1 MWGGSAFGHTQWAVS
16 DQVNPGADAFFIH
29 VASSRFR
36 DFFWPGGAF
45 ALESSLYWALRS
57 HGDREHEVDI
67 EALHRGAGAWPVLS
81 ADDLSGVDVRFF
93 NDWVSHDRQSAFWKK
108 VDGED
113 RAHNAAA
120 PILLLGGWYDPFLP
134 GMLQDFADLTSKPA
148 SADSK
153 LIIGPYAHAHE
164 IFWPGMKYMPYRIS
178 GIPPALRWFDHRLG
192 LRQNQPPMPAVRIFV
207 LGANIWRD
215 ENEWPLAR
223 TKFTPFYLQEG
234 GVLGQERPTLTGGS
248 DSFDYDPQNPVP
260 TRGGAMLGPEAGPM
274 VQAAIGE
281 RPDVIS
287 YLTPVS
293 RKAVEII
300 GPVKVVLWGET
311 DAPSTDFTAKLSAVM
326 PEGGTYN
333 LVDGILRRNYTPG
346 SSTRIE
352 IDLGAISVAL
362 PVGHRLRLD
371 I

>member
-1 MWGGSAFGHTQWAVS
+1 
-16 DQVNPGADAFFIH
+16 
-29 VASSRFR
+29 
-36 DFFWPGGAF
+36 
-45 ALESSLYWALRS
+45 
-57 HGDREHEVDI
+57 
-67 EALHRGAGAWPVLS
+67 
-81 ADDLSGVDVRFF
+81 
-93 NDWVSHDRQSAFWKK
+93 
-108 VDGED
+108 
-113 RAHNAAA
+113 
-120 PILLLGGWYDPFLP
+120 
-134 GMLQDFADLTSKPA
+134 
-148 SADSK
+148 
-153 LIIGPYAHAHE
+153 
-164 IFWPGMKYMPYRIS
+164 
-178 GIPPALRWFDHRLG
+178 
-192 LRQNQPPMPAVRIFV
+192 MPAVRIFV